1 MGGHEEMKFEDISG
15 RVIGCAIAVHRALG
29 PGLLESSYQQCLR
42 QELSLNPIG
51 AVCEANGTN
60 GWG

>member
-1 MGGHEEMKFEDISG
+1 MKFEDISG